1 MSTAQLDAAEVK
13 LITKAEMIDFYNKY
27 FHPSSSSRARISVHL
42 HARGAVERDS
52 KVVDALN
59 SAGFAGV
66 PEAARKSLDL
76 VKAHLQEKHT
86 ASEADL
92 DSIIASIK
100 ELGLVQTAHPKDDAE
115 AVANGGECAVDTAQ
129 EIEDVRLYK
138 SGLLASS
145 GARPVKQLSEFED
158 TDSKL

>member
-1 MSTAQLDAAEVK
+1 MK
-13 LITKAEMIDFYNKY
+13 LLTKAEMIEFYNKH

-52 KVVDALN
+52 KVVDTLDK
-59 SAGFAGV
+59 AGFADV
-66 PEAARKSLDL
+66 PETDRKSLDL
-76 VKAHLQEKHT
+76 VKAHLQAKHKP
-86 ASEADL
+86 SEAAL
-92 DSIIASIK
+92 DSVIASIK
-100 ELGLVQTAHPKDDAE
+100 ELGLVQTAHPEDDAE
-115 AVANGGECAVDTAQ
+115 AVASDGECAVDTAQ
-129 EIEDVRLYK
+129 VIEDVRLYK